1 LADTLAKEAAT
12 NADLIESY
20 KKIPKSVVMSEL
32 SEINVETWQREWI
45 LTTKGAIT
53 KEYFPGVADRLSM
66 NINISPNLTT
76 IITSHGNI
84 HSYLHRFKIMD
95 ANLCLWPQ

>member
-1 LADTLAKEAAT
+1 MADTLAKEAAT

-32 SEINVETWQREWI
+32 SEISVETWQRECD

-53 KEYFPGVADRLSM
+53 KEYFPAVADRLSM
-66 NINISPNLTT
+66 NINITPNLTN
-76 IITSHGNI
+76 HNNGP
-84 HSYLHRFKIMD
+84 R
-95 ANLCLWPQ
+95 